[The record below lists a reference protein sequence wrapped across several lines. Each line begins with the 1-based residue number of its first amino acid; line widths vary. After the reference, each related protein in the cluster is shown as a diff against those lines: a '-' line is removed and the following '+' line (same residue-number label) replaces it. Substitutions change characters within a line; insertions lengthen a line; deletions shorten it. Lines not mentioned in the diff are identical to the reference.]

1 MESYGIISLLPIFI
15 ILILA
20 VSTRRTLF
28 AMCAGLTVGAAILAG
43 KNGGFVDSWFHYA

>member
-28 AMCAGLTVGAAILAG
+28 AMCAGLTVGAEIGRAH
-43 KNGGFVDSWFHYA
+43 V